1 MVYRRRHVDLVSL
14 FFVLGMLFANSLT
27 PVAHPGLASQE
38 TGRISSGQD
47 GRMRPP
53 VAVTCDRNN
62 LTSYAGKVIKYSRRA
77 GLITM
82 TVETDWDTT
91 EVVTLRHPRNSNAS
105 KWFLFRG
112 KTFRN
117 SDWKKIESS
126 HGQLHPNMRVT
137 AWICN
142 DGRRPIIDWQPSR
155 GNEYAP
161 PSTP

>member
-14 FFVLGMLFANSLT
+14 FFVLGLLFANSLT
-27 PVAHPGLASQE
+27 SVAQPRVASQE
-38 TGRISSGQD
+38 TGRMSSGQD
-47 GRMRPP
+47 GRIRPP

-62 LTSYAGKVIKYSRRA
+62 LTSYAGKVTKYSRRA

-82 TVETDWDTT
+82 TIETDWDTT

-126 HGQLHPNMRVT
+126 YGRLRRDMRVT

-142 DGRRPIIDWQPSR
+142 DGRRPIVDWQPSTSD
-155 GNEYAP
+155 GNAP